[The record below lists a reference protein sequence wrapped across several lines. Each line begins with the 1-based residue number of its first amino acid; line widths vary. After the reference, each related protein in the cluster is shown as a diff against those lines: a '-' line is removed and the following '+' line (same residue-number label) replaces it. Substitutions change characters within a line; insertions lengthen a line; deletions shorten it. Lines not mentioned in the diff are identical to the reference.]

1 LIFIDKKIE
10 RTAMKSLSH
19 SNSET
24 KNNGFTI
31 IEVMVVIG
39 IFAIGIL
46 AVASMQVSAF
56 QGNRTAMLR
65 TNAITLATE
74 RMENLVSQNYALI
87 SADSETVDNLDIIW
101 TVSENTPLTDTK
113 TIAVMV
119 TWNDRG
125 TFQNVNLIYI
135 IARLD

>member
-1 LIFIDKKIE
+1 
-10 RTAMKSLSH
+10 MKSLSH

>member
-1 LIFIDKKIE
+1 
-10 RTAMKSLSH
+10 MKSLSH

-113 TIAVMV
+113 TIVVTV

-125 TFQNVNLIYI
+125 TFQNVNLSHI
-135 IARLD
+135 IAKLD

>member
-1 LIFIDKKIE
+1 MIFIDRKIE
-10 RTAMKSLSH
+10 KTAMKSVSH
-19 SNSET
+19 LNSET
-24 KNNGFTI
+24 QNNGFTI

-56 QGNRTAMLR
+56 QGNRSAMLR

-113 TIAVMV
+113 TIAVTV

-125 TFQNVNLIYI
+125 TFQNVNLSYI
-135 IARLD
+135 IAKLD